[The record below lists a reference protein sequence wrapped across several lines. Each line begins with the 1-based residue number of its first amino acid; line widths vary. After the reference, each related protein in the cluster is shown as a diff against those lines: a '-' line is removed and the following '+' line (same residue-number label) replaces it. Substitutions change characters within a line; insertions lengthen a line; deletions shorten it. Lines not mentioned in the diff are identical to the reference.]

1 MRTLFATLSITI
13 GIVGSVFIVLGGVH
27 PNRYQRTLEES
38 STAVQV
44 TQVYMEATYT
54 ITVGIGIISI
64 AALVA
69 VIGILFHINQPL
81 KSEDTQPTDHL
92 DTPQN
97 L

>member
-1 MRTLFATLSITI
+1 MRTLFAILSTVI
-13 GIVGSVFIVLGGVH
+13 GLVGVTFIILGGLH
-27 PNRYQRTLEES
+27 PNRYQRTLKES

-69 VIGILFHINQPL
+69 IIGILFHINQPL
-81 KSEDTQPTDHL
+81 NSEETQPAEHQ
-92 DTPQN
+92 DT
-97 L
+97 

>member
-13 GIVGSVFIVLGGVH
+13 GFVGFIFIILGGVH

-38 STAVQV
+38 NTAVQV

-54 ITVGIGIISI
+54 ITVGIGTISI

-69 VIGILFHINQPL
+69 IIGILFHINQPL
-81 KSEDTQPTDHL
+81 NAADMQSTENLAPDQPS
-92 DTPQN
+92 
-97 L
+97 

>member
-1 MRTLFATLSITI
+1 MRTLFAALSIAI
-13 GIVGSVFIVLGGVH
+13 GIIGFVFILRGGVH

-38 STAVQV
+38 SSAVQV

-69 VIGILFHINQPL
+69 IIGILFHINQPL
-81 KSEDTQPTDHL
+81 NSGDTQSADNL
-92 DTPQN
+92 DT
-97 L
+97 

>member
-1 MRTLFATLSITI
+1 MRTLFAISSIII
-13 GIVGSVFIVLGGVH
+13 GIVGFIFIVLGGVH
-27 PNRYQRTLEES
+27 PKRYQRTLDEN

-69 VIGILFHINQPL
+69 IIGILFHINRPL
-81 KSEDTQPTDHL
+81 NAVDTQSEDNL
-92 DTPQN
+92 DT
-97 L
+97 

>member
-1 MRTLFATLSITI
+1 MRKLFVTLSIII
-13 GIVGSVFIVLGGVH
+13 GFIGFIFIVLGGVH
-27 PNRYQRTLEES
+27 PNRYQRTLDEN

-69 VIGILFHINQPL
+69 IIGILFHINQPL
-81 KSEDTQPTDHL
+81 NSEDTQSVENP
-92 DTPQN
+92 DT
-97 L
+97 

>member
-1 MRTLFATLSITI
+1 MRTLFATLAIII
-13 GIVGSVFIVLGGVH
+13 GIIGFIFIVLGGVH

-38 STAVQV
+38 NSAVQV

-69 VIGILFHINQPL
+69 IIGILFHINQPL
-81 KSEDTQPTDHL
+81 NSTDTQSAENPAPDQ
-92 DTPQN
+92 PS
-97 L
+97 

>member
-1 MRTLFATLSITI
+1 MRTLFATLSIVI
-13 GIVGSVFIVLGGVH
+13 GVIGFIFIVLGGVH
-27 PNRYQRTLEES
+27 PSRYQRTLEES
-38 STAVQV
+38 SSAVQV

-69 VIGILFHINQPL
+69 IIGILYHINKPL
-81 KSEDTQPTDHL
+81 DSADTQAEEDL
-92 DTPQN
+92 DTEPT

>member
-1 MRTLFATLSITI
+1 MRTLFVTLSIII
-13 GIVGSVFIVLGGVH
+13 GFVGFIFIILGGVH
-27 PNRYQRTLEES
+27 PNRYQRTLDEN

-69 VIGILFHINQPL
+69 IIGILFHINRPL
-81 KSEDTQPTDHL
+81 NSDGTQSVENPDT
-92 DTPQN
+92 
-97 L
+97 

>member
-1 MRTLFATLSITI
+1 MRTLFVTLSIII
-13 GIVGSVFIVLGGVH
+13 GFVGFIFILLGGVH
-27 PNRYQRTLEES
+27 PNRYQRTLDEN

-69 VIGILFHINQPL
+69 IIGILFYINQPL
-81 KSEDTQPTDHL
+81 NSEDTQSVENP
-92 DTPQN
+92 DT
-97 L
+97 